1 MTRGWDED
9 IEGGLQKLMDTRK
22 GDSEKIAGLGGGAPE
37 ICILQ
42 KQQERGASKIMNC

>member
-1 MTRGWDED
+1 MKILRG
-9 IEGGLQKLMDTRK
+9 GSKKLMDTRK

-42 KQQERGASKIMNC
+42 KQQERGASKIMTC